1 MKKIFAVLVFLLFA
15 ASAHAQL
22 EVGYIYNNNKSFC
35 GMKDRFGKWVVQPK
49 YINSQQLRDG
59 YVAFKDADYHWGVLG
74 PNGEQVV
81 PFEFDD
87 HFYLGDHN
95 FLPVKKNGYYG
106 LIAYKENIVVLP
118 FRYTE
123 IATDN
128 SGVYGRY
135 WNSATCTTES
145 MRYSKEE
152 MQAFLDQLK
161 TEKRQ
166 REIATITRK
175 QQEAARKQKE
185 EELSSFTTYAKN
197 YVEPK
202 VNAWQQKGEFETTDE
217 YSKRV
222 TGPNRFARI
231 EDLTSEA
238 EQKFIAEHTELN
250 KAMRFTL
257 GLYDADNETFKL
269 TSAKFGDFFLRVPRA
284 EAPDFKQRFTE
295 YTFADPT
302 YYISDDRIAIGGF
315 ALKNVSGKTYTY
327 DKGQKAAY
335 ATYEIAYDKFD
346 FQPISSTVEP
356 DGVAQQAQKSV
367 VLQGVPAVKPVLTI
381 LSPANGDSYTQKE
394 VVIRYSVRS
403 GDSSIAEVKVYID
416 GESYDQAT
424 AKGVKQATD
433 EIVLPLPQRPG
444 AVCRI
449 DLEVINSYGY
459 SATEKLFLHYTGDK
473 QKPRLHLLSVG
484 VGDYADAGIPK
495 LRQAAKDASDFAAAV
510 TTRPNTQYSR
520 VNAPVV
526 LTDRAATAAGIKS
539 ALVKLAREAEQD
551 DVVMLFFSGHGAE
564 EGRKVYFLPSDAEKD
579 NYFTTGV
586 KFDDIR
592 DMMDNLVAK
601 QCRVVVFMDTCHSGA
616 MFNTKGAND
625 NFTIA
630 SPDVVGFYSS
640 TRSEKSNES
649 EKWSNGIF
657 TKALIE
663 GINGAAADAQQRVT
677 IQELDN
683 YVKKVVDR
691 ETQGRQ
697 SPIVENRVGDF
708 ILF

>member
-1 MKKIFAVLVFLLFA
+1 M
-15 ASAHAQL
+15 
-22 EVGYIYNNNKSFC
+22 
-35 GMKDRFGKWVVQPK
+35 
-49 YINSQQLRDG
+49 
-59 YVAFKDADYHWGVLG
+59 
-74 PNGEQVV
+74 
-81 PFEFDD
+81 EF
-87 HFYLGDHN
+87 
-95 FLPVKKNGYYG
+95 
-106 LIAYKENIVVLP
+106 
-118 FRYTE
+118 
-123 IATDN
+123 
-128 SGVYGRY
+128 
-135 WNSATCTTES
+135 

-166 REIATITRK
+166 REIAEITRK
-175 QQEAARKQKE
+175 QEEAARKQKE

-202 VNAWQQKGEFETTDE
+202 VNEWQQKGEFETTAE
-217 YSKRV
+217 YGRRV
-222 TGPNRFARI
+222 TGANRAARI
-231 EDLTSEA
+231 AELTAEA
-238 EQKFIAEHTELN
+238 EQQFIAEHTELN
-250 KAMRFTL
+250 RGMRFTL

-269 TSAKFGDFFLRVPRA
+269 SSAKFGDFFLRVPRG
-284 EAPDFKQRFTE
+284 EAPNFKKE
-295 YTFADPT
+295 YAQYAFADPV
-302 YYISDDRIAIGGF
+302 YYIAHDRITLGRF
-315 ALKNVSGKTYTY
+315 ALKNTAGNAYTY
-327 DKGQKAAY
+327 DKGQQADY

-346 FQPISSTVEP
+346 FQPIASAEKP
-356 DGVAQQAQKSV
+356 DGAAQPTEKAV
-367 VLQGVPAVKPVLTI
+367 VLQGAPAVKPVLTI
-381 LSPANGDSYTQKE
+381 LSPGNGDSYTQKE
-394 VVIRYSVRS
+394 VTIRYSVRA
-403 GDSSIAEVKVYID
+403 GDGSNAEVRVYVN
-416 GESYDQAT
+416 GELYEPAAT
-424 AKGVKQATD
+424 KGVRSAA
-433 EIVLPLPQRPG
+433 EELALPLPQHPG
-444 AVCRI
+444 EECRI
-449 DLEVINSYGY
+449 LVEAVNASGLMAQQTL
-459 SATEKLFLHYTGDK
+459 SLRYTGDR
-473 QKPRLHLLSVG
+473 QKPRLHLLAVG

-495 LRQAAKDASDFAAAV
+495 LGQAAKDASDFAAAV
-510 TTRPNTQYSR
+510 MARPNTQYSR
-520 VNAPVV
+520 VCDPVV

-539 ALVKLAREAEQD
+539 ALVGLARQTEQD

-601 QCRVVVFMDTCHSGA
+601 QCRVVIFMDTCHSGA

-657 TKALIE
+657 TKALID